1 MFAFFLRIYHRNANS
16 FNQDRPNTTTR
27 HLTMEVGTGGDM
39 ATQSPSSVVMV
50 LADAPPEPSAK
61 GSASR
66 DTTAAAAQVAQES
79 NSQSADLCVVKKGD
93 VNAAPLPPRSDPPDA
108 LADAPSTPKTP
119 QTPASSVQYACD
131 NAEHNNIA
139 EEQDDA
145 DEDDG
150 DSSSDE
156 EEYER
161 TPTGA
166 SRFLPPDTTDTYQ
179 ESPVKFR
186 PVFVLEKESQRSPRK
201 KLMAADAS
209 QNEYVEGGKR
219 SADGLE
225 SIGLPTI
232 DEAMG
237 PSSINGT
244 KSSGT
249 RPPLSGSSAGKNS
262 NRRSRRSTASGSNG
276 SSRGGSGRTSTT
288 NTTGGDILTAILDRT
303 LTLMG
308 CASTSNAF
316 SCGRAGSRRKNA
328 AGSCRCGGGS
338 ADDDVLWDGDVDD
351 TATVNSVHVPSPRA
365 SPRASPKQM
374 ADLNGRVQIQMRT
387 SAAVGDTSGTIAHQ
401 AATAAAAAASVEGK
415 SAHYKTN
422 RNTKSR
428 GMGCTGTGGKY
439 VASSPLTTTVPFDAN
454 DLSTIVPDAS
464 DAHHLPTTTTTTTTT
479 TTSISTEEGDGSAA
493 SPKGG
498 TADDDD
504 DDNDEALLSPTHFF
518 RPVSFD
524 IDESSLAGSI
534 AGSLASAIRGVR

>member
-1 MFAFFLRIYHRNANS
+1 
-16 FNQDRPNTTTR
+16 
-27 HLTMEVGTGGDM
+27 M

-50 LADAPPEPSAK
+50 LADAMPKPSTA
-61 GSASR
+61 GSSTSR
-66 DTTAAAAQVAQES
+66 DTTATHVAQES
-79 NSQSADLCVVKKGD
+79 KSAAEGGGLCVVKKGD
-93 VNAAPLPPRSDPPDA
+93 VKDAPLPPRSDSPGA
-108 LADAPSTPKTP
+108 LAEAPSTPKTP
-119 QTPASSVQYACD
+119 QTPVSSVRYVGD
-131 NAEHNNIA
+131 NADHDGTSIA
-139 EEQDDA
+139 EEQEEDA

-150 DSSSDE
+150 DSSSEE

-166 SRFLPPDTTDTYQ
+166 SQFLPPDTTDTYQ

-186 PVFVLEKESQRSPRK
+186 PVVVLEKESQRSPRK
-201 KLMAADAS
+201 KLMDN
-209 QNEYVEGGKR
+209 NEYVEGGKGR
-219 SADGLE
+219 STEADGLE

-232 DEAMG
+232 DEAMMG
-237 PSSINGT
+237 PSSANES

-249 RPPLSGSSAGKNS
+249 RPPLSGSAAGKNN
-262 NRRSRRSTASGSNG
+262 NRRSRKSTASGSS

-303 LTLMG
+303 LTFMG

-316 SCGRAGSRRKNA
+316 SCGRTGSKKSA
-328 AGSCRCGGGS
+328 ASCRCGGGG
-338 ADDDVLWDGDVDD
+338 ADDHVLWDGDIDD

-387 SAAVGDTSGTIAHQ
+387 SAAVGDSTVAHQ
-401 AATAAAAAASVEGK
+401 AARAAAAATASGEDK
-415 SAHYKTN
+415 SLHNKTN
-422 RNTKSR
+422 RKKNTR
-428 GMGCTGTGGKY
+428 GIPTGGCTGTGGKY

-464 DAHHLPTTTTTTTTT
+464 DAHHLPANATAGGECT
-479 TTSISTEEGDGSAA
+479 A
-493 SPKGG
+493 SPKSDTKMAK
-498 TADDDD
+498 TAKGDDDD
-504 DDNDEALLSPTHFF
+504 DDDEALLSPTHFF